1 MPESITRLTERFD
14 LQVALLAIGAFLIFA
29 LFLYNFFRTQK
40 LKKQLLG
47 SAVKS
52 MPEEQIDPSPT
63 THPLADSSTLEV
75 PKIEPTFQD
84 ASVHQPEYSNDV
96 SPISHQES
104 LSVAHHEEIVQIY
117 SSRMDPNIDCV
128 VVLRFSLLVNGKE
141 ILEHMTNWPQ
151 NPTYRIA
158 SEGLYEL
165 DGVNSWELINEQHDY
180 REIQLSMQLANRRG
194 PISQEE
200 LSEYLGLASE
210 LAHEID
216 AEIDLPPIS
225 QVLSQA
231 QDLDQ
236 FSVQCDIQ
244 LGFNLIP
251 NMISWA
257 TKDVEAALLNKGF
270 LLSRDGVFFNYFS
283 GQHLLFKAQI
293 PGLNFLT
300 DDLQTYRI
308 KSILFALDVPLV
320 PQHLDAFPKM
330 LEVSQ
335 QLAQELD
342 GKVLDDNG
350 QVLEKSSVN
359 TIVAQLEPIYQL
371 MREWQILPGSSSA
384 ARLFS

>member
-14 LQVALLAIGAFLIFA
+14 LQVALLAIGAFLLFA
-29 LFLYNFFRTQK
+29 LLLYNFFRTKK
-40 LKKQLLG
+40 LKNQLLD
-47 SAVKS
+47 SALKS
-52 MPEEQIDPSPT
+52 MPDEQIETSPIP
-63 THPLADSSTLEV
+63 HIQMDDSPLEAV
-75 PKIEPTFQD
+75 KIEPTFQD
-84 ASVHQPEYSNDV
+84 SNVHLSELTQEVHPTIPQDTHSVD
-96 SPISHQES
+96 QEE
-104 LSVAHHEEIVQIY
+104 VAQIY

-141 ILEHMTNWPQ
+141 ILEHMTTWPQ

-158 SEGLYEL
+158 SEGLYEF
-165 DGVNSWELINEQHDY
+165 DGVSSWELINEQHDY

-200 LSEYLGLASE
+200 LSEYLGMAAD
-210 LAHEID
+210 LAHQID

-283 GQHLLFKAQI
+283 GQHLLFKVQI

-320 PQHLDAFPKM
+320 PEHLDAFPKM

-335 QLAQELD
+335 QLAHELD

-350 QVLEKSSVN
+350 QVLEMSSVN